1 MFKEITKHKLAY
13 FFLILGLLTSTFL
26 FMGVWPNR
34 VLQRYVIVGFAIFY
48 IGWGVITHLHAEH
61 ISKRVIA
68 EYVSV
73 ALLAGL
79 LLFLITLE

>member
-1 MFKEITKHKLAY
+1 MFKEISKHKFAY
-13 FFLILGLLTSTFL
+13 FTLAVGLLISTFL

-34 VLQRYVIVGFAIFY
+34 VLQRYVIVGCSIFY

-68 EYVSV
+68 EYASV